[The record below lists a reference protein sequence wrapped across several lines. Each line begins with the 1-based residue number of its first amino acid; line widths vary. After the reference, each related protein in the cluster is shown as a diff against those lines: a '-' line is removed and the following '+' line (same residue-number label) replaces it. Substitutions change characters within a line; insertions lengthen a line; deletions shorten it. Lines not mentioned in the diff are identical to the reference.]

1 MEGQMMGQNLSGM
14 TSPDLIQ
21 QQLNE
26 LSADEIAMAKQSL
39 AEIRAVIEE
48 LLAAGASEEEIM
60 QILADIG
67 ITLEQLEFA
76 ERILA
81 QADQATGMMV

>member
-1 MEGQMMGQNLSGM
+1 MGQNLSGM

>member
-1 MEGQMMGQNLSGM
+1 MGQNLSGM

-81 QADQATGMMV
+81 KADQATGMMV

>member
-1 MEGQMMGQNLSGM
+1 MGQDLGGM

-39 AEIRAVIEE
+39 AEIRGVIEE
-48 LLAAGASEEEIM
+48 LMAAGATEEEIM
-60 QILADIG
+60 QVLADLG

-76 ERILA
+76 ESILA
-81 QADQATGMMV
+81 QADQAPGMMV

>member
-1 MEGQMMGQNLSGM
+1 MEGQMMGQDLGGM

-39 AEIRAVIEE
+39 AEIRGVIEE
-48 LLAAGASEEEIM
+48 LMAAGATEEEIM
-60 QILADIG
+60 QVLADLG

-76 ERILA
+76 ESILA
-81 QADQATGMMV
+81 QADQAPGMMV

>member
-1 MEGQMMGQNLSGM
+1 MGQNLSGM

-48 LLAAGASEEEIM
+48 LLASGASEEEIM